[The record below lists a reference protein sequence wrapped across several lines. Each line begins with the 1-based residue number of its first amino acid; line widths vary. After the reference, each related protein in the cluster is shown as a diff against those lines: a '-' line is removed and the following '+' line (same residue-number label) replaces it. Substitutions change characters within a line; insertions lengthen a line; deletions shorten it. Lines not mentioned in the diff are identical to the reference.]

1 MFNIQNKAILIIS
14 FLVLSFTGLQSANA
28 QNGTSSTLETFNDTE
43 SGISFQYPSD
53 WEIASTDF
61 VEQLLSSED
70 DTANAGPSP
79 IQLIHESLDGGYFMI
94 QPEILPFSMSVEKYL
109 EASKRA
115 VATDPSIQ
123 IDDSTV
129 TPVSVGGLDGLK
141 YDLTVDDGVSK
152 VNQTQ
157 ILLVKDSTGYVIGY
171 GLGTSNPETELAGIN
186 SIIDSIKVH

>member
-1 MFNIQNKAILIIS
+1 MSL
-14 FLVLSFTGLQSANA
+14 LVLTFTGLQSASA
-28 QNGTSSTLETFNDTE
+28 QNVTSSTLETFNDTE
-43 SGISFQYPSD
+43 SGVSFQYPSD
-53 WEIASTDF
+53 WQIASTDF
-61 VEQLLSSED
+61 TEQLLSSE

-115 VATDPSIQ
+115 VAADPSIQ

-157 ILLVKDSTGYVIGY
+157 ILLVKDGTGYVIGY
-171 GLGTSNPETELAGIN
+171 GLGTLNP
-186 SIIDSIKVH
+186 